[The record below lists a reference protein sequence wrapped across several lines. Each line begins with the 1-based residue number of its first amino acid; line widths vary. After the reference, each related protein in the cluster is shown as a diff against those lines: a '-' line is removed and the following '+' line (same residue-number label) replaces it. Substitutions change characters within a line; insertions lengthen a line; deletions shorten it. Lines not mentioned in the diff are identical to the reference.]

1 MVEIELNRVCPNVFE
16 DIDIKSE
23 VWNTSLRI
31 DPGGRYQVMAQSGKG
46 KTSFLYFLLGLR
58 SDYKGDIYLN
68 QKKILEL
75 NEQEWVLLRKRKISS
90 IFQDLQ
96 LINHLSVA
104 ENIGLVPEYA
114 NGYNEASIRDML
126 RAVGIA
132 DKWNEKVKT
141 LSFGQKQ
148 RVAII
153 RSLCKPFKLLLCDE
167 PFSHLDEANTKL
179 CRSLIIKRLDE
190 EQAGIIITSL
200 DVEKGMGLKT
210 INL

>member
-68 QKKILEL
+68 QKKILEI
-75 NEQEWVLLRKRKISS
+75 NEQEWVLLRKRKMSS

-200 DVEKGMGLKT
+200 DGEKGMGLKT

>member
-1 MVEIELNRVCPNVFE
+1 MIEIELNRVCPNVFE
-16 DIDIKSE
+16 DIEIKSE
-23 VWNTSLRI
+23 VWNTTLRL
-31 DPGGRYQVMAQSGKG
+31 DNGGRYQIMAQSGKG

-68 QKKILEL
+68 QKKILEIK
-75 NEQEWVLLRKRKISS
+75 EEEWIILRKRKITS

-114 NGYNEASIRDML
+114 EGYNEVLIRDML
-126 RAVGIA
+126 MEVGIA
-132 DKWNEKVKT
+132 DKWHEKVKT

-153 RSLCKPFKLLLCDE
+153 RALCKPFKLLLCDE
-167 PFSHLDEANTKL
+167 PFSHLDEANTKI
-179 CRSLIIKRLDE
+179 CRSLILKRLDE
-190 EQAGIIITSL
+190 EQAGVIITSL
-200 DVEKGMGLKT
+200 DGEEGMGLKT

>member
-16 DIDIKSE
+16 DIDIQSQ
-23 VWNTSLRI
+23 VWNTSLHI
-31 DPGGRYQVMAQSGKG
+31 DQGGRYQVMAQSGKG

-58 SDYKGDIYLN
+58 SDYKGEIYLN
-68 QKKILEL
+68 QKKILEI

-114 NGYNEASIRDML
+114 DGYNEALIRDML
-126 RAVGIA
+126 RGVGIA

-179 CRSLIIKRLDE
+179 CRALILKRLDE
-190 EQAGIIITSL
+190 ERAGIIITSL
-200 DVEKGMGLKT
+200 DGEEGMGLKT

>member
-1 MVEIELNRVCPNVFE
+1 MIEIEFNRVCPNVFE

-23 VWNTSLRI
+23 VWNTSLCI
-31 DPGGRYQVMAQSGKG
+31 EPGGRYQVMAQSGKG

-58 SDYKGDIYLN
+58 TDYKGDIYLN
-68 QKKILEL
+68 QKKISEI
-75 NEQEWVLLRKRKISS
+75 NEQEWVLLRKGKISS

-114 NGYNEASIRDML
+114 DGYNIALIRDML
-126 RAVGIA
+126 RVVGIA

-141 LSFGQKQ
+141 LSYGQKQ

-179 CRSLIIKRLDE
+179 CRSLILKRLDE
-190 EQAGIIITSL
+190 EKAGIIITSL
-200 DVEKGMGLKT
+200 DGEKGMGLKT

>member
-1 MVEIELNRVCPNVFE
+1 M
-16 DIDIKSE
+16 
-23 VWNTSLRI
+23 
-31 DPGGRYQVMAQSGKG
+31 
-46 KTSFLYFLLGLR
+46 
-58 SDYKGDIYLN
+58 
-68 QKKILEL
+68 
-75 NEQEWVLLRKRKISS
+75 RKRKISS

-114 NGYNEASIRDML
+114 DGYNEALIRDML
-126 RAVGIA
+126 RVVGIA

-179 CRSLIIKRLDE
+179 CRDLILKRLDE
-190 EQAGIIITSL
+190 ERAGIIITSL
-200 DVEKGMGLKT
+200 DGEEGMGLKT

>member
-1 MVEIELNRVCPNVFE
+1 MVEIELNSVCPNVFE

-31 DPGGRYQVMAQSGKG
+31 DQGGRYQVMAQSGKG

-68 QKKILEL
+68 QKKILEI
-75 NEQEWVLLRKRKISS
+75 NEQEWVRLRKRKISS

-96 LINHLSVA
+96 LINHLTVA
-104 ENIGLVPEYA
+104 ENIGLIPKYA
-114 NGYNEASIRDML
+114 DGYNEALIIDML
-126 RAVGIA
+126 RVVGIA

-167 PFSHLDEANTKL
+167 PFSHLDDANTML
-179 CRSLIIKRLDE
+179 CRSLILKRLDE

-200 DVEKGMGLKT
+200 DGEEGMGLKT

>member
-1 MVEIELNRVCPNVFE
+1 MIEIELNRVCPNVFE
-16 DIDIKSE
+16 DIEIKSE
-23 VWNTSLRI
+23 VWNTTLRL
-31 DPGGRYQVMAQSGKG
+31 DNGGRYQIMAQSGQG
-46 KTSFLYFLLGLR
+46 KTSFLHFLLGLR

-68 QKKILEL
+68 QKKILEIK
-75 NEQEWVLLRKRKISS
+75 EEEWIILRKRKITS

-114 NGYNEASIRDML
+114 EGYNEGLIRDML
-126 RAVGIA
+126 MEVGIA
-132 DKWNEKVKT
+132 DKWHEKVKT

-153 RSLCKPFKLLLCDE
+153 RALCKPFKLILCDE
-167 PFSHLDEANTKL
+167 PFSHLDEANTKI
-179 CRSLIIKRLDE
+179 CRSLILKRLDE
-190 EQAGIIITSL
+190 EQAGVIITSL
-200 DVEKGMGLKT
+200 DGEEGMGLKT